1 MDGST
6 GQNGDGPTG
15 TNRDSPWLGRKKTT
29 RRARATGGP
38 TGTALGWA
46 PKWGSEQFCRN
57 LSSKTN

>member
-15 TNRDSPWLGRKKTT
+15 TVLGWVERPT
-29 RRARATGGP
+29 REMQESRERTSDP
-38 TGTALGWA
+38 TGTTISWA